1 MNYKPY
7 MNTNKSIKYEQIAL
21 IFSKFSPNDNN
32 FVETI
37 INPKGGDLFLYY
49 NPSKPNDY
57 KVDGYTWYNRG
68 GHKLTPKINPILSK
82 SYFDVKYFF
91 I

>member
-37 INPKGGDLFLYY
+37 RNPKGGDFFLYY
-49 NPSKPNDY
+49 NPS
-57 KVDGYTWYNRG
+57 
-68 GHKLTPKINPILSK
+68 
-82 SYFDVKYFF
+82 
-91 I
+91 